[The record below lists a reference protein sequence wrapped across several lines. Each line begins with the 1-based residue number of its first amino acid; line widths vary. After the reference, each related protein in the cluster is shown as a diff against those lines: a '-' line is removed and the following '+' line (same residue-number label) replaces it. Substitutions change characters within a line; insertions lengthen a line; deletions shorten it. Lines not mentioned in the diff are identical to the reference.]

1 VLPGMRRSSTRTKT
15 IVADVCAA
23 MENLAPTA
31 LAQEWDNVGLLAG
44 DLQAA
49 VRRVL
54 LTIDMT
60 EGVVDEAIRKKVE
73 FVISYHPPIFKP
85 ITSLR
90 TPGSGMDALVF
101 RCIRGGAAIY
111 SPHTAL
117 DAAEGGTNDVL
128 AELCG
133 IAQTEPLEYVDGPT
147 EDQCKFV
154 VFVPSEHVEKV
165 ASAMFEAGAGHIGD
179 YSQCSF
185 RASGEGTFLGGETTR
200 PAIGQRGRME
210 SVQEV
215 RLESIVRTTDIPKVV
230 RAMRRVHLYEE
241 PAFDIYPLKARPV
254 RGIGRCGRLP
264 ETTTLE
270 KLARRLRLQ
279 TKANCVQIVG
289 GRDRPV
295 DEAVIVA
302 GAAGSLPFRISL
314 SSRHVII
321 TGEIRHHDALT
332 IQRVGCT
339 AIALGHW
346 ASERPVLKPLARRLG
361 RLLPRLS
368 VSTSAADRDPFHMV
382 R

>member
-1 VLPGMRRSSTRTKT
+1 MRRSSTRTKT
-15 IVADVCAA
+15 VVADVCAA

-60 EGVVDEAIRKKVE
+60 EAVVDEAIRKKVE

-133 IAQTEPLEYVDGPT
+133 ITETEPLEYVDAPT
-147 EDQCKFV
+147 EAQCKFV

-165 ASAMFEAGAGHIGD
+165 ASAMFETGAGHIGD

-185 RASGEGTFLGGETTR
+185 RSSGEGTFLGGETTR

-215 RLESIVRTTDIPKVV
+215 RLESIVRTTDISKVV
-230 RAMRRVHLYEE
+230 RAMRDVHPYEE

-254 RGIGRCGRLP
+254 RGIGRCGRLSK
-264 ETTTLE
+264 TTTLQR
-270 KLARRLRLQ
+270 LAQRLRLQ

-289 GRDRPV
+289 ERDQPV
-295 DEAVIVA
+295 EEAVIVA

-314 SSRHVII
+314 SSRHVVI

-361 RLLPRLS
+361 RLLPRLW
-368 VSTSAADRDPFHMV
+368 VSTSAADHDPFHMV